1 MSANDI
7 CGTHNYKGLMKQA
20 HWIGAGLLAAGLV
33 AATPAVA
40 GYCSTGTASEKIALG
55 QVTFAGASADD
66 CYGVGS
72 GNINGNSGETWLNAA
87 AWGAGW
93 SYLDA
98 TDAAGATFMG
108 LNFDFSATT
117 GTGGTLTLNV
127 TDTNGIAALNLPA
140 TLDVVVG
147 LKGSTKYAL
156 WKFDNVALNA
166 VQDGTFSIAFTN
178 PGGKIPGLSH
188 AVLFGRTSVLPVP
201 EAHTYQ
207 MLLAGLGL
215 VAFVARRRR
224 S

>member
-1 MSANDI
+1 
-7 CGTHNYKGLMKQA
+7 MKQA
-20 HWIGAGLLAAGLV
+20 NWFAAGMLAAGVVV
-33 AATPAVA
+33 AAPASAA
-40 GYCSTGTASEKIALG
+40 GYCSAGTASEKIALG
-55 QVTFAGASADD
+55 DVTFAGASADD

-72 GNINGNSGETWLNAA
+72 GNINGTSGATWLNAA
-87 AWGAGW
+87 DWGSGW

-108 LNFDFSATT
+108 LNFDFSAAT
-117 GTGGTLTLNV
+117 GTGGALTLNV
-127 TDTNGIAALNLPA
+127 TDTNGAAALNLPA
-140 TLDVVVG
+140 TMDIVVG

-156 WKFDNVALNA
+156 WEFDNVALTA

-188 AVLFGRTSVLPVP
+188 ATLFGRASASPVP

-215 VAFVARRRR
+215 VAFVAQRRRR
-224 S
+224 H